1 VCALLR
7 ARHIH
12 PRSGHS
18 CLFPPPP
25 PALSHPSLSLS
36 LSLSFSLPPSLPL
49 PPPSSPSLFDS
60 TWGCVCVGL
69 ACALMNAGALP
80 ALRRLS
86 AWTGLVRAGRKRK
99 NENTRRGILCRMFLL
114 SFPPSPFPISPFPPF
129 PLSPE
134 IIRARRVDV
143 IFTAECEPVGSARA
157 GFIVSR
163 MAQLLFRVTAGRLV
177 GTTMTR

>member
-1 VCALLR
+1 VHFSERGTSIR
-7 ARHIH
+7 A
-12 PRSGHS
+12 PDTLVSFS
-18 CLFPPPP
+18 PPPSRTLP
-25 PALSHPSLSLS
+25 SLPLSLSPSLSLS
-36 LSLSFSLPPSLPL
+36 SSLPPSPS

-114 SFPPSPFPISPFPPF
+114 SFPPSPFPLPPF